1 MCSVSALFSILEGAG
16 VIQLQSQEGGLD
28 ISKFVDT
35 RVVTL
40 TDEK

>member
-1 MCSVSALFSILEGAG
+1 MSVVSALFSILEGAG
-16 VIQLQSQEGGLD
+16 VVQSQEGGFD